1 MRLDRIIQAL
11 LPHDEK
17 FFSFFDESARIMVE
31 AASLMKQLPKND
43 MDVRKRI
50 VAQIEELEHAGDVI
64 THKVFSELNSTFVTP
79 FDRED
84 IQLLASSM
92 DDVIDYINGSA
103 NRFLLYKIKECPAEM
118 AELIDSLYASVI
130 ELQHGISLLA
140 DLRRIDDL
148 RTIIQKVNEYENQAD
163 AIFGQAIANLF
174 ENEKDPIY
182 LIKLKEMF
190 VALETATDKCEDV
203 ANIFETILI
212 KHA

>member
-31 AASLMKQLPKND
+31 AASLMKLLPKND
-43 MDVRKRI
+43 SEVRTRV
-50 VAQIEELEHAGDVI
+50 VAEIEALEHAADIV
-64 THKVFSELNSTFVTP
+64 THNVFSELNSTFVTP

-92 DDVIDYINGSA
+92 DDVIDYIQGSA
-103 NRFLLYKIKECPAEM
+103 KRFLLYKIQECPPEM
-118 AELIDSLYASVI
+118 AELIDSLYRSVV
-130 ELQHGISLLA
+130 ELKHGVSLLT
-140 DLRRIDDL
+140 DLRSVDDL
-148 RTIIQKVNEYENQAD
+148 RTIIQKVNSYEKRAD

-174 ENEKDPIY
+174 DNEKDPIY

-190 VALETATDKCEDV
+190 VALETATDKCDDV

>member
-17 FFSFFDESARIMVE
+17 FFSFFDESARLMVE
-31 AASLMKQLPKND
+31 AALLMKQLPKND
-43 MDVRKRI
+43 HEVRVRI
-50 VAQIEELEHAGDVI
+50 VAQIEALEHEADII

-92 DDVIDYINGSA
+92 DDVTDYIQGSA
-103 NRFLLYKIKECPAEM
+103 KRFLLYKIEECPPEM
-118 AELIDSLYASVI
+118 AELIDSLYGSVL

-140 DLRRIDDL
+140 DLRRVDDL
-148 RTIIQKVNEYENQAD
+148 RKIILRVNEYEKQAD

-174 ENEKDPIY
+174 DNEKNPIY

-190 VALETATDKCEDV
+190 VALETATDKCDDV

>member
-43 MDVRKRI
+43 PEVRKKV
-50 VAQIEELEHAGDVI
+50 VARIEELEHDGDTV

-84 IQLLASSM
+84 IQSLASSM
-92 DDVIDYINGSA
+92 DDVIDYIQGSA
-103 NRFLLYKIKECPAEM
+103 KRFLLYKIQECRPEM
-118 AELIDSLYASVI
+118 LELIDSLYGSVI

-140 DLRRIDDL
+140 DLRRVDDL
-148 RTIIQKVNEYENQAD
+148 RTIIQKVNEYEKQAD

-174 ENEKDPIY
+174 DNEKDPIY
-182 LIKLKEMF
+182 IIKLKEMF
-190 VALETATDKCEDV
+190 VALETATDKCDDV

>member
-17 FFSFFDESARIMVE
+17 FFSYFDESARIMVE
-31 AASLMKQLPKND
+31 AAMLMKQLPKND
-43 MDVRKRI
+43 PDVRKRV
-50 VAQIEELEHAGDVI
+50 VAQIEQLEHAGDIV

-84 IQLLASSM
+84 IQSLASSM
-92 DDVIDYINGSA
+92 DDVIDYIQGSA
-103 NRFLLYKIKECPAEM
+103 KRFLLYKIQECPPGM
-118 AELIDSLYASVI
+118 VELIDSLYDSVV

-140 DLRRIDDL
+140 DLRRVDDL
-148 RTIIQKVNEYENQAD
+148 RAVIQKVNDYEKQAD
-163 AIFGQAIANLF
+163 AIFGEAIANLF
-174 ENEKDPIY
+174 DNEKDPIY
-182 LIKLKEMF
+182 IIKLKEMF
-190 VALETATDKCEDV
+190 VALETATDKCDDV